1 MSKKCRLFVQ
11 SFIYLA
17 EKCFLLHRYC
27 IVTYRKTGNDE
38 GMATAPVF
46 SSNVET
52 LVLAEGLLLFSCVDR
67 LSQEFV

>member
-1 MSKKCRLFVQ
+1 MQTVCAEL
-11 SFIYLA
+11 YLPRR
-17 EKCFLLHRYC
+17 EMLSLTYC